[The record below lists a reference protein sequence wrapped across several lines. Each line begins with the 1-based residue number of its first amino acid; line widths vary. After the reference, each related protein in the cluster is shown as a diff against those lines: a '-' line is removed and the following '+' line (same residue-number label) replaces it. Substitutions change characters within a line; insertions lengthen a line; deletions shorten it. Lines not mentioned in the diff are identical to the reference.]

1 MYGLRLTLRR
11 KACPPEHEAVNYDWL
26 FVTFGIPAITL
37 VIAYAAVR
45 ANERAARRLDP
56 PAGE

>member
-1 MYGLRLTLRR
+1 M
-11 KACPPEHEAVNYDWL
+11 NYDWI

-37 VIAYAAVR
+37 AIAYAAVR
-45 ANERAARRLDP
+45 ANEARCAAPRS

>member
-1 MYGLRLTLRR
+1 
-11 KACPPEHEAVNYDWL
+11 VNYDWF

-37 VIAYAAVR
+37 VMAYAAVR
-45 ANERAARRLDP
+45 ANECAVQRLGP

>member
-1 MYGLRLTLRR
+1 M
-11 KACPPEHEAVNYDWL
+11 NYDWL
-26 FVTFGIPAITL
+26 FVTFGFPAITL
-37 VIAYAAVR
+37 AIAYTAVR

>member
-1 MYGLRLTLRR
+1 M
-11 KACPPEHEAVNYDWL
+11 NYDWL

-37 VIAYAAVR
+37 AIAYAAVR
-45 ANERAARRLDP
+45 ANERAARHLDP

>member
-1 MYGLRLTLRR
+1 M
-11 KACPPEHEAVNYDWL
+11 NYDWR
-26 FVTFGIPAITL
+26 FVTFGIPATTSVL
-37 VIAYAAVR
+37 AYAAVR

>member
-1 MYGLRLTLRR
+1 M
-11 KACPPEHEAVNYDWL
+11 NYDWI
-26 FVTFGIPAITL
+26 FVAFGIPAITL
-37 VIAYAAVR
+37 AIAYAAVR